1 MNPNPYADADIIV
14 VDDEPTV
21 VRFLSQALC
30 WAGYKP
36 PREFTDPLEAAD
48 YLRSADPDLVTL
60 DISMQGLDGYG
71 LLDLLAQ
78 KADSDIILP
87 VLAISAF
94 GTFEAR
100 DRAIK
105 AGAKDFL
112 VKPIEV
118 QDLLLHV
125 YALLDTRA
133 RERRL
138 KENCG
143 ALEETVKNRNTELK
157 RAQLETVE
165 RLARVAEM
173 HDELT
178 GKHTY
183 RIARLSALLALEMRL
198 SPEEA
203 ELIMRAAPLHDLG
216 KVAINDAVL
225 MKQEALSPDERKLM
239 QDHAL
244 LGARILSGA
253 RSEILRL
260 AEIISTSHHERWDGQ
275 GYPNGLQGADTPLAA
290 RIVAV
295 ADAFDALTHPRPYH
309 DARTVEDAVA
319 EIERGKGT
327 QFDPEIVDALTRL
340 IHTLPDLVDVPAEP
354 ATSL

>member
-1 MNPNPYADADIIV
+1 
-14 VDDEPTV
+14 
-21 VRFLSQALC
+21 
-30 WAGYKP
+30 
-36 PREFTDPLEAAD
+36 
-48 YLRSADPDLVTL
+48 
-60 DISMQGLDGYG
+60 
-71 LLDLLAQ
+71 
-78 KADSDIILP
+78 
-87 VLAISAF
+87 
-94 GTFEAR
+94 
-100 DRAIK
+100 
-105 AGAKDFL
+105 
-112 VKPIEV
+112 
-118 QDLLLHV
+118 
-125 YALLDTRA
+125 
-133 RERRL
+133 
-138 KENCG
+138 
-143 ALEETVKNRNTELK
+143 
-157 RAQLETVE
+157 
-165 RLARVAEM
+165 
-173 HDELT
+173 
-178 GKHTY
+178 
-183 RIARLSALLALEMRL
+183 
-198 SPEEA
+198 
-203 ELIMRAAPLHDLG
+203 
-216 KVAINDAVL
+216 